1 MITQNGLVG
10 KSAVPSIDQSWEGR
24 IAEGEKAMRNQEQTS
39 CVCPNC
45 GAEAPAGH
53 ARCNECGQATVQ
65 KAKRIVE
72 QATTRV
78 FRL

>member
-1 MITQNGLVG
+1 M
-10 KSAVPSIDQSWEGR
+10 PSIDQSWEGR
-24 IAEGEKAMRNQEQTS
+24 IGEGVEAMTNETDTY

-53 ARCNECGQATVQ
+53 SRCDECGQATVE
-65 KAKRIVE
+65 KTKRIIE